1 MILEKLISKKM
12 QSFKLIDECFAI
24 IGSVEGIVPKFCF
37 YCSII
42 IFWMAMGC
50 GVARFVP
57 PRRCSWSLVLV
68 T

>member
-1 MILEKLISKKM
+1 MHYDFRKANFKKKM
-12 QSFKLIDECFAI
+12 QSLDECFAI

-50 GVARFVP
+50 GVA
-57 PRRCSWSLVLV
+57 CLSLRAAVLGP
-68 T
+68 